1 MRLGIQIDAS
11 RPIDEVVAF
20 VRRAR
25 DAGFASAWSSQI
37 FAGDTL
43 TQLAVVGREVDAIE
57 LGTSVVPVQPRHAEV
72 LALQARTV
80 QEVIGGRLTLG
91 IGLSHQVVV
100 EHLWGLRFE
109 RPAAYMAEYL
119 DALLPMVEGKPVD
132 VHGEFVTAVQPGRIG
147 PDLERAP
154 SVILAALG
162 PRMLELAGSRTDGTT
177 TWMTGITTL
186 REYVVPT
193 LCAAAADAGRAS
205 PRVVA
210 KVPFCLTDDRAAA
223 AERIDAALSM
233 YTQLPSYRSVL
244 DKEGAEGASDVSI
257 IGPAAALE
265 EGLAELADA
274 GVTDAVVTLAGNA
287 ADRAATLEFACEL
300 AAR

>member
-11 RPIDEVVAF
+11 RPIDEIVAL
-20 VRRAR
+20 VRRASE
-25 DAGFASAWSSQI
+25 AGFTSAWSSQI
-37 FAGDTL
+37 TAGDTL
-43 TQLAVVGREVDAIE
+43 TQLAVVGREVKGIE
-57 LGTSVVPVQPRHAEV
+57 LGTSVVPVQPRHPEV

-80 QEVIGGRLTLG
+80 QEIVGGRLTLG

-119 DALLPMVEGKPVD
+119 DALLPMIEGEPVD
-132 VHGEFVTAVQPGRIG
+132 AHGAFVTAVRPGRLG
-147 PDLERAP
+147 PELDRAP

-193 LCAAAADAGRAS
+193 LCAAAADAARPA

-210 KVPFCLTDDRAAA
+210 KVPFCLTEDPAGA
-223 AERIDAALSM
+223 AERIDAALGL
-233 YTQLPSYRSVL
+233 YTQLPSYQAVL
-244 DKEGAEGASDVSI
+244 EKEGVERASDVSI
-257 IGPAAALE
+257 IGAAAALE

-274 GVTDAVVTLAGNA
+274 GVTDAVVTLAGDA
-287 ADRAATLEFACEL
+287 AERDATFEFACEL
-300 AAR
+300 AGR